1 VSDRYDQLSMLRTI
15 ELLLGLA
22 PLNQNDAMAVPMY
35 TIFRDRPINTAYKL
49 PQPSDK
55 LTDDDKMRYKR
66 LLEGEK

>member
-35 TIFRDRPINTAYKL
+35 TIFRDRPNNTIYKL

-55 LTDDDKMRYKR
+55 LTDNDKMRYKR
-66 LLEGEK
+66 LLVGEK